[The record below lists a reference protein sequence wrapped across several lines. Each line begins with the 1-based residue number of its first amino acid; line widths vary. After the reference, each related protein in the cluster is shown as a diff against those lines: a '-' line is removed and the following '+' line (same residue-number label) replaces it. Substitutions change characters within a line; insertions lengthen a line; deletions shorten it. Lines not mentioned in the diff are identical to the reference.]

1 VSTADPL
8 AQDEV
13 TKVARTYFEAT
24 ARRDLDAMEACWKP
38 GGIENIMGFGELR
51 VPEEYRAYFRELFD
65 ALPDFKYEVLAMV
78 TEGNR
83 VAVHWQARGTF
94 TGKDYQG
101 LKANGNPGR
110 IEGIDMVEI
119 VDGKV
124 VRNDVSF
131 DSATMM
137 REIGILP
144 PMGSPAERVTKRLF
158 NARTAAAKALKR
170 AR

>member
-1 VSTADPL
+1 MSTPDQV

-13 TKVARTYFEAT
+13 TEVAVKYFGAT

-38 GGIENIMGFGELR
+38 GGIENIMGLGELR
-51 VPEEYRAYFRELFD
+51 VPDEYRAYFQELFD
-65 ALPDFKYEVLAMV
+65 ALPDFKYEVLKMV

-83 VAVHWQARGTF
+83 VAVHWQAKGTF
-94 TGKDYQG
+94 TGKPYQG
-101 LKANGNPGR
+101 LKANGKTGR
-110 IEGIDMVEI
+110 IEGIDMVEV

-131 DSATMM
+131 DSAMMM

-144 PMGSPAERVTKRLF
+144 AVGSPGERVTKRLF
-158 NARTAAAKALKR
+158 NARTAALKALR
-170 AR
+170 RGR